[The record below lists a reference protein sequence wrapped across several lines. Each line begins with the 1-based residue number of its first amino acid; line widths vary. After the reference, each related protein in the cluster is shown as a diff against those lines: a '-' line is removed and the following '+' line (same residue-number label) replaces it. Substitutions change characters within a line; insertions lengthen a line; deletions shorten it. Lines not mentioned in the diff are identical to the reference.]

1 MSERMSDNM
10 TENVVRAR
18 LRDTTINSTNDTKNG
33 VAEDEAVLPRGRR
46 RYPEL
51 LLGLLLVVGGALGG
65 VLVFQR
71 SSDRVVV
78 VGAARELTRGT
89 VLTRS
94 DVIAVEVGAL
104 PAGAVTSAGDASTLL
119 GKRLLVDIPAG
130 VPIAPNVVTDQQL
143 LEASEALIPLAL
155 TRSAV
160 PSGLTRGDFVRV
172 VISFPNQGADAPAPE
187 VLADT
192 IEVFDIDI
200 SDDFGDAVR
209 VTVRAN
215 SDIAIDIARA
225 DRVQLM
231 KVAGS

>member
-1 MSERMSDNM
+1 MAERMSDNM
-10 TENVVRAR
+10 SENVVRAR
-18 LRDTTINSTNDTKNG
+18 LRGTTTNSGNDTRNG
-33 VAEDEAVLPRGRR
+33 VGEDEAVLPRGRR

-71 SSDRVVV
+71 SSDRIVV

-89 VLTRS
+89 VLTRA
-94 DVIAVEVGAL
+94 DVIAVEVGTL
-104 PAGAVTSAGDASTLL
+104 PIGASTSAGDASTLL
-119 GKRLLVDIPAG
+119 GKRLLVDVPAG
-130 VPIAPNVVTDQQL
+130 VLIAPNVVTDQQL

-172 VISFPNQGADAPAPE
+172 VISFPNQGIDGPAPE

-192 IEVFDIDI
+192 VEVFDIDTPE
-200 SDDFGDAVR
+200 DFGDAVR

-231 KVAGS
+231 KVAGR